1 MTDVTLIDGT
11 RTDGILTDET
21 LIHERLIDEIG
32 LDLGSATGEPIV
44 IATGTP
50 GHGTE
55 TAKQIEAE
63 AGIGA
68 MTEINMVV
76 TVTAT
81 VLEVRSLL
89 LEQRRDDYARNT
101 RRPASERVS
110 SSPAITSNSA
120 SSSIR
125 NGAASDRRSPDA
137 QTSPNARQQATASA
151 KSTAAPIAPKPVPV
165 SSALLDQSVQR
176 GVETLCERLYWYMQ
190 RERADTKFKKTKA
203 DVDRCRP
210 SMSEYGSAFE
220 VLVSQKDAALQDRDK
235 CCARVDTTDQ
245 KLQKV
250 SQSVLAAMRREI
262 AESIVKSGVLEP
274 GNGPDKAV
282 TLSRSDFELERTSLN
297 GQIAELRTQLL
308 VEKARNGNLEQ
319 RLERIEAQLVAGV
332 PAKRQEPE
340 SGTEDKVATMVG
352 EAVKDLVTRDQL
364 NHAVQELDV
373 RLSASDMTQS
383 DQSSIL
389 HASAGEKTGR
399 KLASMEKF
407 IQGLYSN
414 VPTEGSNELPA
425 CIRSLMAS
433 VNGQERAIQ
442 EQAEHREATQ
452 SAIEELKRS
461 ANGQEQTE
469 YRRATESAIEELKR
483 SVNGQERAIQEQ
495 AEHREA
501 TQSAI
506 EELKRSASG
515 QERAIQEQT
524 EHRLATESAIKELR
538 RSASGQEQTEYRLA
552 TDSAIEELKK
562 SVNNQ
567 ERAIQE
573 QVEYRQATESALEK
587 MRGSVIKVGEDPS
600 ASETPRQSVL
610 DFPSIDA
617 LESFILTTSKE
628 PLKVLSTNLGRFLD
642 TERNERIKIASE
654 TQETAS
660 SLLRLETEYG
670 GLVKTQEERHSGLIS
685 DLALLGEK
693 LGTVDSSLT
702 AVKDDSSS
710 CFDEL
715 QLQIRSMQG
724 WQNNFTTRQ
733 LHEAILREMN
743 KLVPNGL
750 NSIMQL
756 TSRIESMEGWLR
768 SEESYGAKRRKT
780 EHEGP
785 YPSNGHVTT

>member
-1 MTDVTLIDGT
+1 
-11 RTDGILTDET
+11 
-21 LIHERLIDEIG
+21 
-32 LDLGSATGEPIV
+32 
-44 IATGTP
+44 
-50 GHGTE
+50 
-55 TAKQIEAE
+55 
-63 AGIGA
+63 
-68 MTEINMVV
+68 
-76 TVTAT
+76 
-81 VLEVRSLL
+81 
-89 LEQRRDDYARNT
+89 
-101 RRPASERVS
+101 
-110 SSPAITSNSA
+110 
-120 SSSIR
+120 
-125 NGAASDRRSPDA
+125 
-137 QTSPNARQQATASA
+137 
-151 KSTAAPIAPKPVPV
+151 
-165 SSALLDQSVQR
+165 
-176 GVETLCERLYWYMQ
+176 
-190 RERADTKFKKTKA
+190 
-203 DVDRCRP
+203 
-210 SMSEYGSAFE
+210 MSEYGSAFE

-235 CCARVDTTDQ
+235 CCARVDATDQ

-308 VEKARNGNLEQ
+308 AEKARNGNLEQ

-332 PAKRQEPE
+332 PAKRQEPD
-340 SGTEDKVATMVG
+340 SGTEDKVATMMG

-414 VPTEGSNELPA
+414 VPTEDSNELPA

-452 SAIEELKRS
+452 SAIEELKRSANGQEQTEYRRATESAIEELKRS

-524 EHRLATESAIKELR
+524 EHL
-538 RSASGQEQTEYRLA
+538 QA

-573 QVEYRQATESALEK
+573 QVEYRQTTESALENMK
-587 MRGSVIKVGEDPS
+587 GSMIKVGEDSS

-768 SEESYGAKRRKT
+768 SEQSYGAKRRKT

>member
-1 MTDVTLIDGT
+1 
-11 RTDGILTDET
+11 
-21 LIHERLIDEIG
+21 
-32 LDLGSATGEPIV
+32 
-44 IATGTP
+44 
-50 GHGTE
+50 
-55 TAKQIEAE
+55 
-63 AGIGA
+63 
-68 MTEINMVV
+68 
-76 TVTAT
+76 
-81 VLEVRSLL
+81 
-89 LEQRRDDYARNT
+89 
-101 RRPASERVS
+101 
-110 SSPAITSNSA
+110 
-120 SSSIR
+120 
-125 NGAASDRRSPDA
+125 
-137 QTSPNARQQATASA
+137 
-151 KSTAAPIAPKPVPV
+151 
-165 SSALLDQSVQR
+165 
-176 GVETLCERLYWYMQ
+176 MQ

-235 CCARVDTTDQ
+235 CCARVDATDQ

-274 GNGPDKAV
+274 NNGPDKAV

-308 VEKARNGNLEQ
+308 VERARNGNLEQ

-332 PAKRQEPE
+332 PTKRQEPD
-340 SGTEDKVATMVG
+340 SGNEDKVATMVG

-383 DQSSIL
+383 DQSSVL
-389 HASAGEKTGR
+389 HASAGEKTR
-399 KLASMEKF
+399 CKLASMEKF
-407 IQGLYSN
+407 IQGLCSN
-414 VPTEGSNELPA
+414 VPTEDSNELPA

-433 VNGQERAIQ
+433 VGGQERAIQ

-452 SAIEELKRS
+452 SVIEELKRS

-495 AEHREA
+495 AEHRLA
-501 TQSAI
+501 TESAI

-515 QERAIQEQT
+515 QERAVQEQA
-524 EHRLATESAIKELR
+524 EHL
-538 RSASGQEQTEYRLA
+538 QA
-552 TDSAIEELKK
+552 TDSAVEELKK

-573 QVEYRQATESALEK
+573 QVEYRQTTESALENMK
-587 MRGSVIKVGEDPS
+587 GSMIKVGEDSS

>member
-1 MTDVTLIDGT
+1 
-11 RTDGILTDET
+11 
-21 LIHERLIDEIG
+21 
-32 LDLGSATGEPIV
+32 
-44 IATGTP
+44 
-50 GHGTE
+50 
-55 TAKQIEAE
+55 
-63 AGIGA
+63 
-68 MTEINMVV
+68 
-76 TVTAT
+76 
-81 VLEVRSLL
+81 
-89 LEQRRDDYARNT
+89 
-101 RRPASERVS
+101 
-110 SSPAITSNSA
+110 
-120 SSSIR
+120 
-125 NGAASDRRSPDA
+125 
-137 QTSPNARQQATASA
+137 
-151 KSTAAPIAPKPVPV
+151 
-165 SSALLDQSVQR
+165 
-176 GVETLCERLYWYMQ
+176 
-190 RERADTKFKKTKA
+190 
-203 DVDRCRP
+203 
-210 SMSEYGSAFE
+210 MSEYGSAFE

-235 CCARVDTTDQ
+235 CCARVDATDQ

-332 PAKRQEPE
+332 PAKRQEPD
-340 SGTEDKVATMVG
+340 SGTEDKVATMMG

-414 VPTEGSNELPA
+414 VPTEDSNELPA

-452 SAIEELKRS
+452 SAIEELKRSANGQEQTEYRRATESAIEELKRS

-524 EHRLATESAIKELR
+524 EHL
-538 RSASGQEQTEYRLA
+538 QA

-573 QVEYRQATESALEK
+573 QVEYRQTTESALENMK
-587 MRGSVIKVGEDPS
+587 GSMIKVGEDSS

-768 SEESYGAKRRKT
+768 SEQSYGAKRRKT